1 MKNIFD
7 ICLLDIMLPGKKDGM
22 ELANSIRKK
31 NENIPIILLSSKN
44 MDNDK
49 IAGFESGADDY
60 ITKPFTSTDLLQV
73 ARRAF
78 GEDGAGAVTNAG
90 TEEARRALDQARTG
104 KRAGFARVIGGSSAM
119 ESVFTLIEKVAPTH
133 SNVLVYGESGTGKEL
148 VARAIHDTSLRA
160 ERPFIPVD
168 CVSLPDTLLES
179 ELFGHEKGAFTGAHV
194 SKPGLFEVAAGGT
207 VFLDEVSGM
216 SQTLQSRLLRVL
228 QERQMRRVGGIRFLD
243 VDVRVIAATNANLE
257 KAIQQGRFRS
267 DLYYRLNV
275 FPIHMPPLRERPEDI
290 PILARHFLRFHA
302 RRLKRLCEDFDAS
315 SMERLVQYAWPGNVR
330 ELSNLVDRFSTL
342 FPGQTLTCQLVP
354 SCMLPSGLV
363 ALQTQRLG
371 REQVASWQIQQP
383 ARVEPAVVM
392 APLQVDPAAP
402 AGDRPAFDP
411 VLHAMEIAS
420 AVHSPEAQLAV
431 PVPKPAASAS
441 NDEINAVEE
450 AIFLAQGIQPLPPEG
465 ISLKQHLVNIERGL
479 IEQALSRTEGNVS
492 RTAKLLQLQRTTL
505 IEKINKY
512 DLRASS

>member
-1 MKNIFD
+1 MTSPASN
-7 ICLLDIMLPGKKDGM
+7 
-22 ELANSIRKK
+22 
-31 NENIPIILLSSKN
+31 PIIGQSACTQALRQLIKTIAASS
-44 MDNDK
+44 
-49 IAGFESGADDY
+49 
-60 ITKPFTSTDLLQV
+60 STAL
-73 ARRAF
+73 
-78 GEDGAGAVTNAG
+78 VT
-90 TEEARRALDQARTG
+90 
-104 KRAGFARVIGGSSAM
+104 
-119 ESVFTLIEKVAPTH
+119 
-133 SNVLVYGESGTGKEL
+133 GESGTGKEL
-148 VARAIHDTSLRA
+148 VAQALHLQGLRA
-160 ERPFIPVD
+160 EGRFVPINCGAIPRE
-168 CVSLPDTLLES
+168 LIES
-179 ELFGHEKGAFTGAHV
+179 ELFGHRKGTFTGAV
-194 SKPGLFEVAAGGT
+194 ADRVGRFELAHGGT
-207 VFLDEVSGM
+207 LFLDEIGDLPMDMQVK
-216 SQTLQSRLLRVL
+216 LLRVL
-228 QERQMRRVGGIRFLD
+228 QERCILPVGASREVP
-243 VDVRVIAATNANLE
+243 VDVRVVAATHRNLE
-257 KAIQQGRFRS
+257 EEVQAGRFRE
-267 DLYYRLNV
+267 DLYYRINV
-275 FPIHMPPLRERPEDI
+275 LPIRTTPLRERPGDLPELLGFYARKHAMPGNK
-290 PILARHFLRFHA
+290 PIGFAPDMLDMLAG
-302 RRLKRLCEDFDAS
+302 
-315 SMERLVQYAWPGNVR
+315 YGWPGNVR

-411 VLHAMEIAS
+411 VLHAMEIAC

-431 PVPKPAASAS
+431 PVPTPAASAS